1 LHLKYEEKNEATRV
15 GGNNVMS
22 FQHNKNNN
30 ISLGDV
36 LKSISDDKSLS
47 IFRLIGGSDVNSSG
61 EIILK
66 KLGLSN
72 KQYYSRISAM
82 MATDLIKR
90 QRGRYYLTPFGK
102 VIYCCVM
109 IAKNALNNYYNLK
122 AVESTEGSDFSNEDL
137 SKLMDAL
144 IDNQQVK
151 EFLTKKC

>member
-1 LHLKYEEKNEATRV
+1 LQYNKS
-15 GGNNVMS
+15 NNV
-22 FQHNKNNN
+22 
-30 ISLGDV
+30 SLADV

-47 IFRLIGGSDVNSSG
+47 VFQLISDVNSNG

-66 KLGLSN
+66 KLDLST

-90 QRGRYYLTPFGK
+90 KSGRYYLTPFGK
-102 VIYCCVM
+102 VIYCCIM
-109 IAKNALNNYYNLK
+109 IAKNALNNYYKLK
-122 AVESTEGSDFSNEDL
+122 AVECTEGSDFSNEDFRIL
-137 SKLMDAL
+137 VDAL